1 MERRKIK
8 TLMMLLIERD
18 HPGMTIQQ
26 LMLRAFQEHGTECAA
41 AQSIGITQQSF
52 SAWKYRLGLDR
63 EIEQIRQR
71 LALEEREL

>member
-26 LMLRAFQEHGTECAA
+26 LMLRAF
-41 AQSIGITQQSF
+41 
-52 SAWKYRLGLDR
+52 
-63 EIEQIRQR
+63 
-71 LALEEREL
+71 

>member
-8 TLMMLLIERD
+8 TFMMLLIERD
-18 HPGMTIQQ
+18 HPRMTIEQI
-26 LMLRAFQEHGTECAA
+26 MLRAFQECGTERAA
-41 AQSIGITQQSF
+41 AESIGITQQSF